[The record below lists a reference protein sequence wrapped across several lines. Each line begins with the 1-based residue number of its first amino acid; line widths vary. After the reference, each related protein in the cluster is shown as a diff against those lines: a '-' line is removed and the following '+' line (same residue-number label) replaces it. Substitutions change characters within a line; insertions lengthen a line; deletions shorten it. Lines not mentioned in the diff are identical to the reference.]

1 MADPKG
7 FMTTPRQDWPR
18 RPVEERVRDWDEVY
32 VPGALLPI
40 VSKQA
45 DRCMDCGIPF
55 CHDACPLG
63 NLIPEWN
70 DLVSREDWRAASDR
84 LHATNNF
91 PEFTGRLCP
100 APCEAGCVLAIN
112 QPAVTIKNV
121 EVAVADRAWELGFT
135 PPRPPE
141 RLSGRTVAVIGSGP
155 AGLAAAQQLTRAGH
169 TVAVYEKD
177 DRLGGLMRYGIP
189 EFKMEKR
196 HLERRIEQMR
206 AEGTKFRTS
215 TAVGRDI
222 DAAEL
227 RARYDAVV
235 IATGAT
241 AWRELDVPGREL
253 AGVRQAMEY
262 LPLANRVR
270 EGDLEVSP
278 LSAAGQHVVIVG
290 GGDTG
295 ADCLGTAIRE
305 GAASVTQL
313 DIYVQ
318 PGAERDEDAEP
329 WPTYPKV
336 YRLSAAHEEARDLR
350 TAPAAIAD
358 ARLFAASTLRFTGD
372 TDGHVRSLHLVEVDA
387 RRRPVPDSG
396 RSLPADL
403 VLLALGFSGPDQEDG
418 LVGQLGL
425 ELEPRGTVSRD
436 AEFATN
442 VPGVFAAGDAARGQS
457 LIVWAIAEGRAA
469 AAAVDRHLTEVHNRR
484 HRSVRT
490 TAPWPY
496 SGSPGASDPAG
507 RLPSWLRPPPGGR
520 RRKRRTWQKRP
531 SADAPDPADA
541 AQR

>member
-32 VPGALLPI
+32 VPGALLPVI
-40 VSKQA
+40 SKQA

-121 EVAVADRAWELGFT
+121 EVAIADRAWEEGFT
-135 PPRPPE
+135 PPRPPD
-141 RLSGRTVAVIGSGP
+141 RLSGKTVAVIGSGP
-155 AGLAAAQQLTRAGH
+155 TGLAAAQQLTRAGH
-169 TVAVYEKD
+169 TVAVYERD
-177 DRLGGLMRYGIP
+177 DRIGGLMRYGIP
-189 EFKMEKR
+189 AFKMEKH

-206 AEGTKFRTS
+206 AEGTRFRTG
-215 TAVGRDI
+215 TAVGRDVG
-222 DAAEL
+222 AAEL

-241 AWRELDVPGREL
+241 AWRELPVPGREL
-253 AGVRQAMEY
+253 TGIHQAMEY
-262 LPLANRVR
+262 LPLANRVC

-278 LSAAGQHVVIVG
+278 LSAAGKHVVIVG

-295 ADCLGTAIRE
+295 ADCLGTAVRE

-313 DIYVQ
+313 DIYAQ
-318 PGAERDEDAEP
+318 PGVDRDEDIDP
-329 WPTYPKV
+329 WPTYPKI

-350 TAPAAIAD
+350 SAPAADAD

-372 TDGHVRSLHLVEVDA
+372 EGGQVRALHLVEVDA
-387 RRRPVPDSG
+387 LRRPVAGSG
-396 RSLPADL
+396 RALPVDL
-403 VLLALGFSGPDQEDG
+403 VLLALGFSGPDREDG
-418 LVGQLGL
+418 LVDQLEL
-425 ELEPRGTVSRD
+425 ALEPRGTIARD
-436 AEFATN
+436 AGFATN

-457 LIVWAIAEGRAA
+457 LIVWAIAEGRAV
-469 AAAVDRHLTEVHNRR
+469 AAAVDRHL
-484 HRSVRT
+484 
-490 TAPWPY
+490 
-496 SGSPGASDPAG
+496 SGSS
-507 RLPSWLRPPPGGR
+507 RLPAPISPHDRPM
-520 RRKRRTWQKRP
+520 
-531 SADAPDPADA
+531 SV
-541 AQR
+541 